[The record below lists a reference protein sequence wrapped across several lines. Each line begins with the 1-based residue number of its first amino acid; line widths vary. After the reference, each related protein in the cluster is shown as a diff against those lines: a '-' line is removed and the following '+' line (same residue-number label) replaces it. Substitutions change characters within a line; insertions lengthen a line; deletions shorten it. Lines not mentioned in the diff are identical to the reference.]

1 MAAANLPRSGWRSCQ
16 GRSPMSDDSTAPNQ
30 PVSAISG
37 DDNNWPYSQRNRGTL
52 LVLVALASL
61 IPAGLSAWLL
71 GRSITNEPYIPNL
84 YFLPT
89 TVIGVLTCLW
99 VAKTANRDVAEM
111 KRNKSN
117 LRDQNLT
124 GGAIAVAVQCL
135 FTNILPLIAFL
146 LAILL
151 GMFVDRPVSPLN

>member
-1 MAAANLPRSGWRSCQ
+1 
-16 GRSPMSDDSTAPNQ
+16 MSEDNTPLISRVSTT
-30 PVSAISG
+30 S
-37 DDNNWPYSQRNRGTL
+37 DNDKNWPYSQRNRGTF

-99 VAKTANRDVAEM
+99 VAITANRDVAEM

-124 GGAIAVAVQCL
+124 GGATAVAVQCL
-135 FTNILPLIAFL
+135 VTNLLPLIAFL
-146 LAILL
+146 LAVLF
-151 GMFVDRPVSPLN
+151 GMFVGRPVSPLN